1 MKSSSLDTLL
11 KVVVVAIIIL
21 ELGAIQFFIPDFYGT
36 IFELTVEGDT
46 DGLTKYLSSFGYLA
60 IVISIFMIVITNI
73 TGLPSIPFL
82 TVNGIIFGL
91 VPGIIISWVGEV
103 IGIEG
108 GFIIMRT
115 VLRDK
120 ARKLIEK
127 NNMLGKLET
136 YGTIKNM
143 IICRSI
149 PYSPNVVFTAL
160 GAMSKMSFRD
170 FTVSTLIGKIPSA
183 IFEVW
188 LGHDLLRFSKYG
200 GRFIVIITIVLTIY
214 YFYDQYRKNRR

>member
-1 MKSSSLDTLL
+1 MKSSSLDALL
-11 KVVVVAIIIL
+11 KLAVLVIIVL
-21 ELGAIQFFIPDFYGT
+21 ELGAIQVFIPDFYGT
-36 IFELTVEGDT
+36 IVTLTVDGDI
-46 DGLTKYLSSFGYLA
+46 DGLTEYLSSFGYWA
-60 IVISIFMIVITNI
+60 ILISIFMIVITNV

-82 TVNGIIFGL
+82 TVNGVIFGL
-91 VPGIIISWVGEV
+91 VPGIIISWIGEV

-136 YGTIKNM
+136 YSTIKNM
-143 IICRSI
+143 AMCRAI

-170 FTVSTLIGKIPSA
+170 HTVATLAGKIPSV

-200 GRFIVIITIVLTIY
+200 GRFIVIATLVLTIY
-214 YFYDQYRKNRR
+214 YCYHQYRKNRR